1 MATYFWVGGAGTWDN
16 TTTTNWSL
24 TTGGA
29 GSAGVPLAADT
40 AIFDTNS
47 GTGAVSIA
55 ASATCVQCTFGGAG
69 ITATLT
75 ANHTTTFGGL
85 NISAGTFDCST
96 FNFNIT
102 TATLTNHTGG
112 TFTCNGGTFTC
123 LNQFISSGS
132 VARTI
137 NLNNSTLVAGSI
149 QVGATGLIFN
159 AGTSLITLT
168 STGGTIVATGI
179 TFYNVSF
186 TGSGTGNLFQIN
198 GTNNIFNN
206 LTFVGRTAVGIQD
219 LYIAGTNTINGTF
232 TVSAP
237 TTLGSSR
244 LFIRGNTYGTAA
256 TITAA
261 TVNLTDVDF
270 RDITGA
276 GAASWTGTR
285 IGNAGGNSNITFDIP
300 KTVYWN
306 LAGAQNYSAT
316 GWATTSTGTPATT
329 NFPLAQDTATF
340 TNNNP
345 AASSTVT
352 LNVAYNI
359 GSLDF
364 SARTLALTFATGSI
378 LPFMYGDVTLS
389 TAITLTGTG
398 VIQYA
403 GRNKTQTITS
413 AGRTFTQPIIQA
425 TIGGGVV
432 FADAYIIT
440 GASYTLTNGSLST
453 NYNITIPTFLSTNS
467 NTRSITLGA
476 MVWSLTGTG
485 TVWNTA
491 TVTGFTLTPATSKI
505 ALTNTTTT
513 ARTFAGGSKTY
524 NNLEIGGATGVS
536 TLTFTGSNTFNTISS
551 TKTVAHTLLFTA
563 ATTTTVAD
571 FTVTGTVGN
580 VVTIGSVTAASHNLV
595 KTGGGNISVDY
606 MSISRSN
613 ASP

>member
-1 MATYFWVGGAGTWDN
+1 MATYFWVGGAGTWDS

-24 TTGGA
+24 TTGGS

-40 AIFDTNS
+40 ATFNSLS
-47 GTGAVSIA
+47 GTGAVSIS

-102 TATLTNHTGG
+102 TATVTNHTGG

-123 LNQFISSGS
+123 LNQFISSPT
-132 VARTI
+132 VAGTI
-137 NLNNSTLVAGSI
+137 NLNNSTFVAGSI
-149 QVGATGLIFN
+149 QVGGTGLIFN

-168 STGGTIVATGI
+168 STGGTIVATGK
-179 TFYNVSF
+179 TFYNVSL
-186 TGSGTGNLFQIN
+186 TGSGTGNLFQIS
-198 GTNNIFNN
+198 GTNNTFNN
-206 LTFVGRTAVGIQD
+206 LSIVGRSATGVNVLSINGN
-219 LYIAGTNTINGTF
+219 NTINVTF

-244 LFIRGNTYGTAA
+244 LSISSSTLGTAR

-261 TVNLTDVDF
+261 SVSLTDVDF
-270 RDITGA
+270 RDVVGA
-276 GAASWTGTR
+276 GTASWTGTR
-285 IGNAGGNSNITFDIP
+285 IGDCGGNTGITFSTP

-306 LAGAQNYSAT
+306 LAGAQNYSTT
-316 GWATTSTGTPATT
+316 GWAATSTGTPATT

-345 AASSTVT
+345 AASVTVT
-352 LNVAYNI
+352 LNANYNL
-359 GSLDF
+359 GTLDF
-364 SARTLALTFATGSI
+364 SARTLALTFATGSTS
-378 LPFMYGDVTLS
+378 PFMYGDVTLS
-389 TAITLTGTG
+389 TAIMLTGTSG
-398 VIQYA
+398 IQYA

-413 AGRTFTQPIIQA
+413 AGRTFTQPIIQT

-467 NTRSITLGA
+467 NTRSVTLGA

-505 ALTNTTTT
+505 ALTDTTTT
-513 ARTFAGGSKTY
+513 ARTFAGGGLTFY
-524 NNLEIGGATGVS
+524 DLEIGGATGVS